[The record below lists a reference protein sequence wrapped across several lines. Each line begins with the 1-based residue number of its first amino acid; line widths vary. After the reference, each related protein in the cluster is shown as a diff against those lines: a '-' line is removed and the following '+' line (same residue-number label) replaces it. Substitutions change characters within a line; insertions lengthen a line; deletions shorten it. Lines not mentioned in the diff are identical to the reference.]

1 MPDVIDADSRPP
13 APRAT
18 CILNSAAGGARQV
31 REVLAHAFAQAGTD
45 VQIVDLRGR
54 SDATALARKAVAE
67 GSQLL
72 LAGGGD
78 GTVSAVAAA
87 LIGTDAALGVL
98 PLGTL
103 NHFAKDLRIPLD
115 LEAAVAT
122 SFHGQVAFV
131 DVGEVNGRIFLNN
144 SSLGIYPGVV
154 LERETRQRGGR
165 GKWVAFA
172 EAVAFVFKRYSPLRV
187 RTELDEATTL
197 PASTPFVF
205 VGNNRYQTAG
215 LHVGERV
222 SLDGG
227 TLWVCQAPHAGR
239 AKLLRLALQAVIGRS
254 NPRELVILETSE
266 FWVRPRARTLR
277 VATDGEVN
285 RMDTPLHFRS
295 RPRALRVM
303 VPRGDKAVVEPG
315 KPA

>member
-1 MPDVIDADSRPP
+1 MGDDSGPR
-13 APRAT
+13 AARAT
-18 CILNSAAGGARQV
+18 CIVNGAAGGARQA
-31 REVLAHAFAQAGTD
+31 RDVLVDVFAQARAD
-45 VQIVDLRGR
+45 VQIVDVNGR
-54 SDATALARKAVAE
+54 SDVTALARQAVAA
-67 GSQLL
+67 GSRLV

-78 GTVSAVAAA
+78 GTINAVAAA
-87 LIGTDAALGVL
+87 LAGTDAVLGVL

-103 NHFAKDLRIPLD
+103 NHFAKDLKIPLGLD
-115 LEAAVAT
+115 AAVENALQ
-122 SFHGQVAFV
+122 GEVASV

-144 SSLGIYPGVV
+144 ASLGIYPGVV
-154 LERETRQRGGR
+154 QEREERQRGGH

-172 EAVAFVFKRYSPLRV
+172 QAAIFIFKRYSPLRV
-187 RTELDEATTL
+187 RTQLDEATTL

-215 LHVGERV
+215 LHIGERF

-239 AKLLRLALQAVIGRS
+239 AKLLRLALQALIGRS
-254 NPRELVILETSE
+254 NPHELVILETPE

-303 VPRGDKAVVEPG
+303 VPRGDTAVIDAG
-315 KPA
+315 KSG

>member
-1 MPDVIDADSRPP
+1 
-13 APRAT
+13 
-18 CILNSAAGGARQV
+18 
-31 REVLAHAFAQAGTD
+31 
-45 VQIVDLRGR
+45 
-54 SDATALARKAVAE
+54 VAE
-67 GSQLL
+67 GSTLV

-78 GTVSAVAAA
+78 GTINAVAAA
-87 LIGTDAALGVL
+87 LIDTGAVLGVL

-103 NHFAKDLRIPLD
+103 NHFAKDLKIPLG
-115 LEAAVAT
+115 LEAAVANV
-122 SFHGQVAFV
+122 FHGEVALV

-144 SSLGIYPGVV
+144 ASLGIYPGVV
-154 LERETRQRGGR
+154 QEREARQRGGH

-172 EAVAFVFKRYSPLRV
+172 QAMIFVFKRYSPLRV
-187 RTELDEATTL
+187 RTKLDEATTL

-215 LHVGERV
+215 LHIGERV

-239 AKLLRLALQAVIGRS
+239 AKLLRLALQALIGRS
-254 NPRELVILETSE
+254 NPRELVILETSD
-266 FWVRPRARTLR
+266 FWVRPKARTLR
-277 VATDGEVN
+277 VATDGEVS

-303 VPRGDKAVVEPG
+303 VPPRDEAVVEPG
-315 KPA
+315 TSG